1 MTSPPLCF
9 VLMPFGEKPDGSGG
23 TVNFDPV
30 YTEVIRPAV
39 EAAGMQPLRAD
50 EEMEGGII
58 HKPMF
63 ERLVLCEYAVADLT
77 TANANVFYELGIRHA
92 ARPYST
98 VLIFA
103 EGLRLPFDVA
113 PLRAVPYRLE
123 PSGRPTDV
131 EEAKGVIAGRLRK
144 AREAVPDSPIY
155 ELVDDFPDVD
165 RTKTDVFRDQVLYST
180 EVKARLEAARD
191 EGNLERLRDIERE
204 VSPVEDQEAG
214 VAIDLLLSY
223 RALKAW
229 KDMISLAN
237 KMSLPLSESVLVRE
251 QFAFA
256 LNRDGEGERAERV
269 LLELIEKRGPSSE
282 TYGLLGRVYKDRWEN
297 ARDQHDDALARGVL
311 RKAIEAYLNGFEADW
326 RDAYPGV
333 NAVTLMEV
341 AHPPDIRRKRLMP
354 VVSYAA
360 DRRIEGGN
368 ADYWDYATRLELAV
382 LAKDRGAASDA
393 LADAVASIREI
404 WEPETTARNLRLIR
418 EERERRGE
426 DVPWARDI
434 EEALETRA

>member
-1 MTSPPLCF
+1 MTSLPLCF

-23 TVNFDPV
+23 TVNFDSV
-30 YTEVIRPAV
+30 YMEVIRPAV

-63 ERLVLCEYAVADLT
+63 ERLVLCEYAVADLS
-77 TANANVFYELGIRHA
+77 TANANVFYVLGIRHA

-113 PLRAVPYRLE
+113 PLRAVPYHLE
-123 PSGRPTDV
+123 PCGRPTDI
-131 EEAKGVIAGRLRK
+131 EEAKGVIEERLRK

-204 VSPVEDQEAG
+204 ISPVEDQEAG
-214 VAIDLLLSY
+214 VVIDLLLSY

-237 KMSLPLSESVLVRE
+237 KMSLPLAESVLVRE

-282 TYGLLGRVYKDRWEN
+282 TYGLLGRVYKDRWEK

-311 RKAIEAYLNGFEADW
+311 RKAIEAYLSGFEADW

-341 AHPPDIRRKRLMP
+341 AHPPDGRRKRLMP

-393 LADAVASIREI
+393 LADAVASIREV
-404 WEPETTARNLRLIR
+404 WEPETTVRNLRLIR
-418 EERERRGE
+418 EERKRRCE

-434 EEALETRA
+434 EEALDARA